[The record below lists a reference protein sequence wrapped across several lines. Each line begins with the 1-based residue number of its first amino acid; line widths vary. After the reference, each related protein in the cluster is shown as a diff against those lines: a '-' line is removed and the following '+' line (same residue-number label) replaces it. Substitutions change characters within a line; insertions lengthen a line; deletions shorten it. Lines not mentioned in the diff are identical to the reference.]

1 MRSRLRANIFGL
13 GERYVAVVFDDE
25 PVETRAGIR
34 ARVVERSIVDWLD
47 FRPTMIRGTRQRQ
60 KMHDT
65 YQHAVGTAEYRL
77 QSMIAFARHGRHIA
91 HVTRPVR
98 GRRGKMFAISSRVG
112 KDESTPTRAT
122 QMAAAWD
129 AARNASTQASSLR
142 PPSNKRS
149 AEDVASAN
157 GVYRDNLRSLRAQ
170 GLAC

>member
-77 QSMIAFARHGRHIA
+77 QSMIAFARDGRHIA
-91 HVTRPVR
+91 HVTRPAKRSARQDVR
-98 GRRGKMFAISSRVG
+98 HFVTGRKGRKHSDARHTDGRRLGRRPQCVNPG
-112 KDESTPTRAT
+112 E
-122 QMAAAWD
+122 
-129 AARNASTQASSLR
+129 SLR